1 MSDNLFFDFTVDKA
15 AQTVQIQREFA
26 APLAQVWEAFTNAD
40 LLDQWVAPAPLT
52 AKTKYMNFE
61 EGGKRFYAMVWP
73 DGREM
78 WALQRFSSI
87 TPMTHFKMWNAFADK
102 DENPEPTGSEWDYR
116 FSEENG
122 ITLVTIVIY
131 NESFER
137 MESLMEGFKLG
148 FTASLENLDKLLA
161 GMSKQ

>member
-1 MSDNLFFDFTVDKA
+1 M
-15 AQTVQIQREFA
+15 
-26 APLAQVWEAFTNAD
+26 
-40 LLDQWVAPAPLT
+40 APAPLT

-61 EGGKRFYAMVWP
+61 EGGKRFYAMAWP

-87 TPMTHFKMWNAFADK
+87 EPMTHFKMWNAFADK

-122 ITLVTIVIY
+122 ITRVTIVIY

-161 GMSKQ
+161 GMPKQ